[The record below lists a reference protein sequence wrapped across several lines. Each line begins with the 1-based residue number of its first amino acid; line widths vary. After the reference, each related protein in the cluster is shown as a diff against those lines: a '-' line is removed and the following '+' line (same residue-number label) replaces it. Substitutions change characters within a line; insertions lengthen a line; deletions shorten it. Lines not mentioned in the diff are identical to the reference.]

1 MSVPLVIRSEEL
13 DAEPAAWLGERCE
26 LVACRYDDPGF
37 GALLARA
44 DGLVVRTYTVVD
56 AEMLA
61 AAPRL
66 RVVARA
72 GVGVDNIDL
81 AACWGRGV
89 VVVNTPGANTRAVIE
104 FVVASVL
111 DAIRPRLFLHEAL
124 DKTGWGIA
132 RKGLE
137 APRQL
142 ADCTVGVLGLGRI
155 GSQVARALGAMDARV
170 VYHDLREVD
179 EALRFGAEP
188 VGREELFAR
197 ADIVTV
203 HVDGRKS
210 NYHIVDAS
218 AFGRMREDV
227 VFLNTS
233 RGFVVDP
240 VACAGFFV
248 DRPEAVAIL
257 DVHDPE
263 PIAETSPLL
272 EIANVHLSPH
282 IAGGTAAAKRGMSWV
297 VRDVWRVLRGED
309 PEHPVMP
316 TDG

>member
-1 MSVPLVIRSEEL
+1 MTTPLVIQTEDL
-13 DAEPAAWLGERCE
+13 DAEPAAWLAERCE
-26 LVACRYDDPGF
+26 LVVCRYDDPGF

-44 DGLVVRTYTVVD
+44 DGLVVRTYTIVN

-81 AACWGRGV
+81 AACWDRGV
-89 VVVNTPGANTRAVIE
+89 VVVNTPGANTRAVVE

-111 DAIRPRLFLHEAL
+111 DAIRPRLFLHEPLERA
-124 DKTGWGIA
+124 DWGAA
-132 RKGLE
+132 RKELE
-137 APRQL
+137 APKQL
-142 ADCTVGVLGLGRI
+142 ADCTVGILGLGRI
-155 GSQVARALGAMDARV
+155 GSQVARAMAAVDAGV
-170 VYHDLREVD
+170 IYHDLREID
-179 EALRFGAEP
+179 ESSRFGAVP

-197 ADIVTV
+197 ADILTV
-203 HVDGRKS
+203 HVDGQKA
-210 NYHIVDAS
+210 NYHTLDAA
-218 AFGRMREDV
+218 AFGSMREDV

-240 VACAGFFV
+240 IACAGCFV
-248 DRPEAVAIL
+248 DRPGAMAIL

-263 PIAETSPLL
+263 PIVETSPLL

-282 IAGGTAAAKRGMSWV
+282 IAGATRAAKRDMSWV
-297 VRDVWRVLRGED
+297 VRDVWRVLEGEA
-309 PEHPVMP
+309 PEHPAMP
-316 TDG
+316 TE